1 VRRRKRLRS
10 LIEGVKVRRCERE
23 WKPQGEWM
31 KLLREGGSKIRKR
44 KAGAA
49 ETRRGCMSRR
59 EVVLLFEKPA
69 APCRRQAAVKEGR
82 MA

>member
-1 VRRRKRLRS
+1 
-10 LIEGVKVRRCERE
+10 
-23 WKPQGEWM
+23 M